1 MQTLCYYIHQSITM
15 PYCAN
20 CPSYLTICCPTV
32 GNEGYVHSESCDTY
46 YCYYCNISTCELNET
61 TQPNIKEEYQMNELR
76 ERITTYGLNH
86 VNIIELASFICNI
99 DPEHLSDI
107 KSSHD
112 LYSKLPQTTIT
123 SLQRKKLE
131 GLSRQPPLQVV
142 V

>member
-1 MQTLCYYIHQSITM
+1 
-15 PYCAN
+15 
-20 CPSYLTICCPTV
+20 
-32 GNEGYVHSESCDTY
+32 
-46 YCYYCNISTCELNET
+46 
-61 TQPNIKEEYQMNELR
+61 MNELR